1 VADAANES
9 RPSMLYHAY
18 EWTHAAITP
27 WRQFAKMSADTLR
40 DPRNPWADSYG
51 ARTTA
56 AAFEMFDSATA
67 RYGRPDFG
75 IDLIDINGNPCA
87 IREEIVM
94 EKPFARLKRFR
105 RFGNGVEEGKDPKIL
120 LIAPMSGHYAT
131 LLRGTVTAMLPG
143 HDVYITD
150 WRDARNVP
158 VIDGAFD
165 LEDYVQYLIE
175 FLQELGPD
183 THVMGVCQP
192 GVPALAAAALMAEDN
207 DPCRPKSLVL
217 TGSPIDTRISPTE
230 PTKLAEQRSLAW
242 FEANMIALVP
252 MPHAGAMRRVY
263 PGFLQLTGFMSMN
276 MDRHMTAA
284 FSQFE
289 NLVKGDDDAE
299 AAHRK
304 FYDEYLAVMDLTA
317 EFYLQTIDAVFQ
329 RHLLPKG
336 EFTVKG
342 RRVNPSAIS
351 DIALMTI
358 EGGKDDITGTGQ
370 THAAHT
376 LCDHLPDGM
385 KLEYTNPYVGHYGT
399 FNGGRWRNVIQPKV
413 AKFIENH
420 RG

>member
-1 VADAANES
+1 MADAANES

-207 DPCRPKSLVL
+207 DPCRPKSLIL

-370 THAAHT
+370 THAAHA

>member
-1 VADAANES
+1 VAKAANES
-9 RPSMLYHAY
+9 RPFMLYHAY

-56 AAFEMFDSATA
+56 AAFEMFDNATA

-75 IDLIDINGNPCA
+75 IDMIDVDRNPCA
-87 IREEIVM
+87 IREEVVL

-105 RFGNGVEEGKDPKIL
+105 RFGNGIVEGKDPKVL

-131 LLRGTVTAMLPG
+131 LLRGTVKAMLPE
-143 HDVYITD
+143 HDVYVTD

-158 VIDGAFD
+158 LIEGSFD
-165 LEDYVQYLIE
+165 LEDYVHYLIE
-175 FLQELGPD
+175 FLQEIGPG

-192 GVPALAAAALMAEDN
+192 GVPALAAASLMAEDN
-207 DPCRPKSLVL
+207 DPCRPASLTL
-217 TGSPIDTRISPTE
+217 TGSPIDTRVSPTE
-230 PTKLAEQRSLAW
+230 PTKLADQRSLEW
-242 FEANMIALVP
+242 FESNMIALVP

-289 NLVKGDDDAE
+289 NLVKGDDEAE

-317 EFYLQTIDAVFQ
+317 EFYLQTIDVVFQ

-336 EFTVKG
+336 EFSVRG
-342 RRVNPSAIS
+342 RLVDPSAIK

-358 EGGKDDITGTGQ
+358 EGGKDDITGAGQ
-370 THAAHT
+370 THSAHA
-376 LCDHLPDGM
+376 LCKQLPDGM
-385 KLEYTNPYVGHYGT
+385 KLEYTNPDVGHYGT

-413 AKFIENH
+413 AEFIASH
-420 RG
+420 RK

>member
-207 DPCRPKSLVL
+207 DPCRPKSLIL

-370 THAAHT
+370 THAAHA

-413 AKFIENH
+413 ANFIENH
-420 RG
+420 RE

>member
-1 VADAANES
+1 
-9 RPSMLYHAY
+9 MLYHAY

-56 AAFEMFDSATA
+56 AAFEMFDNATA

-75 IDLIDINGNPCA
+75 IDMIDVDGNACA
-87 IREEIVM
+87 IREEVVL

-105 RFGNGVEEGKDPKIL
+105 RFGNGIEEGKDPKVL
-120 LIAPMSGHYAT
+120 VIAPMSGHYAT
-131 LLRGTVTAMLPG
+131 LLRGTVRAMLPG

-158 VIDGAFD
+158 LIDGSFD
-165 LEDYVQYLIE
+165 LEDYVHYLVD
-175 FLQELGPD
+175 FLQEIGPG
-183 THVMGVCQP
+183 THVMAVCQP
-192 GVPALAAAALMAEDN
+192 GVPALAAASLMAEDD
-207 DPCRPKSLVL
+207 DPSRPASLTL
-217 TGSPIDTRISPTE
+217 TGSPIDTRVSPTE
-230 PTKLAEQRSLAW
+230 PTKLADQRSLEW
-242 FEANMIALVP
+242 FESNMIALVP

-289 NLVKGDDDAE
+289 NLVKGDDEAE

-317 EFYLQTIDAVFQ
+317 EFYLQTIDVVFQ

-336 EFTVKG
+336 EFSVKG
-342 RRVNPSAIS
+342 RKINPSAIK

-358 EGGKDDITGTGQ
+358 EGGKDDITGAGQ
-370 THAAHT
+370 THSAHI
-376 LCDHLPDGM
+376 LCDQLPNGM
-385 KLEYTNPYVGHYGT
+385 KLEYTNPDVGHYGT
-399 FNGGRWRNVIQPKV
+399 FNGGRWRNVIQPKI
-413 AKFIENH
+413 AEFIQSH
-420 RG
+420 RR